1 MLIDNLHVNLQV
13 EEELHQ
19 VKVIH
24 AHLIQIQEVLIQ
36 EVVVDAQVLAVLV
49 QYAQILTQIDLLIL
63 LLQVLVVVQVHI
75 IQDLLQ
81 VKEVLA
87 HIIQE
92 AHLHVVQVLHIQE
105 VHQAREAHQVALQ
118 VVQEVEALLAQ
129 DLVVLALE
137 EEDKQ
142 IKLLFYEKVFNHNN

>member
-1 MLIDNLHVNLQV
+1 MDT
-13 EEELHQ
+13 
-19 VKVIH
+19 
-24 AHLIQIQEVLIQ
+24 
-36 EVVVDAQVLAVLV
+36 QVLAVLV
-49 QYAQILTQIDLLIL
+49 QYAQIDLLIL

-75 IQDLLQ
+75 IQELLQ

-92 AHLHVVQVLHIQE
+92 ARLHVVQVLHIQE
-105 VHQAREAHQVALQ
+105 VHQAREVHQIALQ
-118 VVQEVEALLAQ
+118 VVQEVEAFLAQ

-142 IKLLFYEKVFNHNN
+142 IESLSNIFRLLLDQKFSLK

>member
-1 MLIDNLHVNLQV
+1 
-13 EEELHQ
+13 
-19 VKVIH
+19 
-24 AHLIQIQEVLIQ
+24 
-36 EVVVDAQVLAVLV
+36 VDAQVLAVLV